1 MKPATIEEECQRS
14 LINNRLET
22 LSEEIADLR
31 YIIVVKAND
40 TNRAGMHVLPVI
52 AERLD
57 EIEAELQ
64 RHWQTAI
71 RIGVTTTER

>member
-31 YIIVVKAND
+31 DIIVLKAND
-40 TNRAGMHVLPVI
+40 TSRPSDHIIPAIAG
-52 AERLD
+52 RLD
-57 EIEAELQ
+57 EIEAELN

-71 RIGVTTTER
+71 RTGVTTTER

>member
-1 MKPATIEEECQRS
+1 MKPTTIEQECQRS
-14 LINNRLET
+14 LIHNRLTT

-31 YIIVVKAND
+31 DIIVLKAND
-40 TNRAGMHVLPVI
+40 TSRASDHILPAI
-52 AERLD
+52 AGRLD

-71 RIGVTTTER
+71 RVGVTTTER

>member
-31 YIIVVKAND
+31 DIIKASD
-40 TNRAGMHVLPVI
+40 TSRASDHILLAI
-52 AERLD
+52 AGRLD

>member
-14 LINNRLET
+14 LIHNRLET

-31 YIIVVKAND
+31 DIISINTND
-40 TNRAGMHVLPVI
+40 TSRASDHILPVI

>member
-31 YIIVVKAND
+31 DILVVKAND
-40 TNRAGMHVLPVI
+40 TSRASDHILPAI
-52 AERLD
+52 AGRLD

>member
-31 YIIVVKAND
+31 DIIVLKAND
-40 TNRAGMHVLPVI
+40 TSRASDHILPAI
-52 AERLD
+52 AGRLD

>member
-22 LSEEIADLR
+22 LSEEIDDLR
-31 YIIVVKAND
+31 DIIVLKAND
-40 TNRAGMHVLPVI
+40 TSRAGEHVLPVI

-57 EIEAELQ
+57 EIEAELK

-71 RIGVTTTER
+71 RVGVTTTER